1 MENKE
6 LEILSKISTFF
17 LCNGFKNNTMD
28 DLAKGLKISKK
39 TLYKFAQNRKDLVNK
54 CMQFVIQKEVLFVNQ
69 ILDLKL
75 NAIEENFEIAKYFIF
90 TLDQLNPSVQN
101 DLKTYYPDAWNL
113 WLIHQTS
120 FVLKVV
126 SDNIERGKKE
136 GLYKQDV
143 KSEIIAPMYMYKTEL
158 IFNNEIFPKEKISF
172 LDVFI
177 TYLTYHIRGLASEKG
192 IEIYNNLNF
201 NNLKLVTE
209 N

>member
-1 MENKE
+1 
-6 LEILSKISTFF
+6 
-17 LCNGFKNNTMD
+17 MD

>member
-6 LEILSKISTFF
+6 LEILSKIGNFF
-17 LCNGFKNNTMD
+17 LCHGFKNNTMD

-39 TLYKFAQNRKDLVNK
+39 TLYKFADNRKDLIVK
-54 CMQFVIQKEVLFVNQ
+54 CMQFIIDKEVSFVNQ
-69 ILDLKL
+69 ILDLNL
-75 NAIEENFEIAKYFIF
+75 NAIEENFEIAKYFTF

-101 DLKTYYPDAWNL
+101 DLKNYYPDAWEL
-113 WLIHQTS
+113 WMNHQKT

-126 SDNIERGKKE
+126 ADNIERGKKE
-136 GLYKQDV
+136 GLYKEDV

-158 IFNNEIFPKEKISF
+158 IFNNDIFPKDKISF

-201 NNLKLVTE
+201 NNLKFVTE
-209 N
+209 D